1 MKKLFRPLLVLVLG
15 YALLTGFQ
23 IFLKVPMDGRLIL
36 AKLLLAMLAVAII
49 ELLNRQPLAVR
60 DVKAGHGQHGDAHFM
75 EPEEVKRVYHEV
87 QQGNE
92 TQPAMLVGASKST
105 WLVDTSDQSVLM
117 VAPPGAGKS
126 TSLYIPTITYN
137 ARVNLRTHDA
147 QGIGQGAS
155 MVLVSVKDDLY
166 TITSAEL
173 KKCGYRVLKLDLRN
187 VFCSCHFNL
196 LYRVNIEIDAW
207 RNPFAWGCFFGRK
220 NTMFVKIYNGL
231 FDYGLKPKELMVFLF
246 LSYCQNCLGT
256 ATVRN
261 ATIQQRCG
269 LSENTIRS
277 AVAGL
282 EQKGLLVV
290 SARQDRDGRR
300 ISNQYKLLQLSGAW
314 GKLPVEAF
322 NLDKRDFA
330 VYAYLCRCSNGQRK
344 AFPSFSHMAT
354 VLHMAIGTVQT
365 AIKSLMAA
373 GRLLKAAFRAGK
385 HNLYI
390 LVETVAQALPGANP
404 DAQKEN
410 RRAGTRRQKV
420 EMLLASIA
428 SLISNS
434 KILHEIGAC
443 QEVLLVFLKRV
454 CQNLRNSNK
463 TNLTY
468 STKERYF
475 SLSRLAIRGEVR
487 LSELPGAAAEV
498 GIHGK
503 VPFIQAEGFRVC
515 SAFRT
520 HGLPDRCARLFF
532 SLYCL
537 YSRCHQRR

>member
-1 MKKLFRPLLVLVLG
+1 
-15 YALLTGFQ
+15 
-23 IFLKVPMDGRLIL
+23 
-36 AKLLLAMLAVAII
+36 
-49 ELLNRQPLAVR
+49 
-60 DVKAGHGQHGDAHFM
+60 
-75 EPEEVKRVYHEV
+75 
-87 QQGNE
+87 
-92 TQPAMLVGASKST
+92 
-105 WLVDTSDQSVLM
+105 
-117 VAPPGAGKS
+117 
-126 TSLYIPTITYN
+126 
-137 ARVNLRTHDA
+137 
-147 QGIGQGAS
+147 
-155 MVLVSVKDDLY
+155 
-166 TITSAEL
+166 
-173 KKCGYRVLKLDLRN
+173 
-187 VFCSCHFNL
+187 
-196 LYRVNIEIDAW
+196 
-207 RNPFAWGCFFGRK
+207 
-220 NTMFVKIYNGL
+220 MFVKIYNGL

-261 ATIQQRCG
+261 STIQQRCG

-290 SARQDRDGRR
+290 SARQDREGRR
-300 ISNQYKLLQLSGAW
+300 ISNQYKLRQLSGAW

-322 NLDKRDFA
+322 CLDKRDFA
-330 VYAYLCRCSNGQRK
+330 VYAYLCRCSNRQRK

-428 SLISNS
+428 SLITNS
-434 KILHEIGAC
+434 KILQVVGAC
-443 QEVLLVFLKRV
+443 QVVLRIFAKRV

-487 LSELPGAAAEV
+487 LSELPEPAAEV

-503 VPFIQAEGFRVC
+503 VPCIQAEGFRVC
-515 SAFRT
+515 SAFRA
-520 HGLPDRCARLFF
+520 HGLPDCCARLFF
-532 SLYCL
+532 SLYWL

>member
-1 MKKLFRPLLVLVLG
+1 
-15 YALLTGFQ
+15 
-23 IFLKVPMDGRLIL
+23 
-36 AKLLLAMLAVAII
+36 
-49 ELLNRQPLAVR
+49 
-60 DVKAGHGQHGDAHFM
+60 
-75 EPEEVKRVYHEV
+75 
-87 QQGNE
+87 
-92 TQPAMLVGASKST
+92 
-105 WLVDTSDQSVLM
+105 
-117 VAPPGAGKS
+117 
-126 TSLYIPTITYN
+126 
-137 ARVNLRTHDA
+137 
-147 QGIGQGAS
+147 
-155 MVLVSVKDDLY
+155 
-166 TITSAEL
+166 
-173 KKCGYRVLKLDLRN
+173 
-187 VFCSCHFNL
+187 
-196 LYRVNIEIDAW
+196 
-207 RNPFAWGCFFGRK
+207 
-220 NTMFVKIYNGL
+220 MFVKIYNSL

-300 ISNQYKLLQLSGAW
+300 ISNQYKLRQLSGPW

-322 NLDKRDFA
+322 TLGKRDFA

-344 AFPSFSHMAT
+344 AFPSLSHMAT

-365 AIKSLMAA
+365 AVKSLVAA

-420 EMLLASIA
+420 EMLLESIA
-428 SLISNS
+428 SLITNS
-434 KILHEIGAC
+434 KILQVIGAC
-443 QEVLLVFLKRV
+443 QEVLRIFVKVV

-463 TNLTY
+463 TNPTY
-468 STKERYF
+468 STEERYY
-475 SLSRLAIRGEVR
+475 SLYKSAIRGEVR
-487 LSELPGAAAEV
+487 LSELPEPAAEV
-498 GIHGK
+498 GIHGE
-503 VPFIQAEGFRVC
+503 VPLTQGEGVRVR
-515 SAFRT
+515 SVSRA

-532 SLYCL
+532 SLY
-537 YSRCHQRR
+537 SRCHRRRQQV

>member
-1 MKKLFRPLLVLVLG
+1 
-15 YALLTGFQ
+15 
-23 IFLKVPMDGRLIL
+23 
-36 AKLLLAMLAVAII
+36 
-49 ELLNRQPLAVR
+49 
-60 DVKAGHGQHGDAHFM
+60 
-75 EPEEVKRVYHEV
+75 
-87 QQGNE
+87 
-92 TQPAMLVGASKST
+92 
-105 WLVDTSDQSVLM
+105 
-117 VAPPGAGKS
+117 
-126 TSLYIPTITYN
+126 
-137 ARVNLRTHDA
+137 
-147 QGIGQGAS
+147 
-155 MVLVSVKDDLY
+155 
-166 TITSAEL
+166 
-173 KKCGYRVLKLDLRN
+173 
-187 VFCSCHFNL
+187 
-196 LYRVNIEIDAW
+196 
-207 RNPFAWGCFFGRK
+207 
-220 NTMFVKIYNGL
+220 MFVKIYNSL

-261 ATIQQRCG
+261 TTIQQRCG

-322 NLDKRDFA
+322 TLGKRDFA
-330 VYAYLCRCSNGQRK
+330 VYAYLCRCSNGRRK
-344 AFPSFSHMAT
+344 AFPSLSHMAT

-365 AIKSLMAA
+365 AVKSLVAA

-420 EMLLASIA
+420 EMLLESIA
-428 SLISNS
+428 SLITNS
-434 KILHEIGAC
+434 KILQVIGAC
-443 QEVLLVFLKRV
+443 QEVLRIFVKVV

-463 TNLTY
+463 TNPTY
-468 STKERYF
+468 STEERYY
-475 SLSRLAIRGEVR
+475 SLYKSAIRGEVR
-487 LSELPGAAAEV
+487 LSELPEPAAEV
-498 GIHGK
+498 GIHGE
-503 VPFIQAEGFRVC
+503 VPLTQGEGFRVR
-515 SAFRT
+515 SVSRA

-532 SLYCL
+532 SLY
-537 YSRCHQRR
+537 SRCHRRRQQV

>member
-1 MKKLFRPLLVLVLG
+1 
-15 YALLTGFQ
+15 
-23 IFLKVPMDGRLIL
+23 
-36 AKLLLAMLAVAII
+36 
-49 ELLNRQPLAVR
+49 
-60 DVKAGHGQHGDAHFM
+60 
-75 EPEEVKRVYHEV
+75 
-87 QQGNE
+87 
-92 TQPAMLVGASKST
+92 
-105 WLVDTSDQSVLM
+105 
-117 VAPPGAGKS
+117 
-126 TSLYIPTITYN
+126 
-137 ARVNLRTHDA
+137 
-147 QGIGQGAS
+147 
-155 MVLVSVKDDLY
+155 
-166 TITSAEL
+166 
-173 KKCGYRVLKLDLRN
+173 
-187 VFCSCHFNL
+187 
-196 LYRVNIEIDAW
+196 
-207 RNPFAWGCFFGRK
+207 
-220 NTMFVKIYNGL
+220 MFVKIYNGL

-290 SARQDRDGRR
+290 SARQDREGRR

-404 DAQKEN
+404 
-410 RRAGTRRQKV
+410 G
-420 EMLLASIA
+420 
-428 SLISNS
+428 
-434 KILHEIGAC
+434 
-443 QEVLLVFLKRV
+443 
-454 CQNLRNSNK
+454 
-463 TNLTY
+463 
-468 STKERYF
+468 STKRKPPCWNTAAKNRDAAGKHSKSHF
-475 SLSRLAIRGEVR
+475 QFQNTTGDQCLSRGLTRF
-487 LSELPGAAAEV
+487 SEKGMSKFAE
-498 GIHGK
+498 
-503 VPFIQAEGFRVC
+503 Q
-515 SAFRT
+515 
-520 HGLPDRCARLFF
+520 
-532 SLYCL
+532 
-537 YSRCHQRR
+537 

>member
-1 MKKLFRPLLVLVLG
+1 MEASTL
-15 YALLTGFQ
+15 
-23 IFLKVPMDGRLIL
+23 DELI
-36 AKLLLAMLAVAII
+36 
-49 ELLNRQPLAVR
+49 
-60 DVKAGHGQHGDAHFM
+60 
-75 EPEEVKRVYHEV
+75 
-87 QQGNE
+87 
-92 TQPAMLVGASKST
+92 
-105 WLVDTSDQSVLM
+105 
-117 VAPPGAGKS
+117 
-126 TSLYIPTITYN
+126 
-137 ARVNLRTHDA
+137 
-147 QGIGQGAS
+147 
-155 MVLVSVKDDLY
+155 
-166 TITSAEL
+166 
-173 KKCGYRVLKLDLRN
+173 
-187 VFCSCHFNL
+187 
-196 LYRVNIEIDAW
+196 
-207 RNPFAWGCFFGRK
+207 
-220 NTMFVKIYNGL
+220 
-231 FDYGLKPKELMVFLF
+231 
-246 LSYCQNCLGT
+246 GT
-256 ATVRN
+256 AEQEYQERKREQAIRSAPQKRPCIPGDIVYLENDKAFIVQDIGEGEILLQDQELPLFSRSVSKEEFSRLLERNERNSRLQAPATPSIETSEKTKESTPPEQVQPQPIPQKTAVEIPINGKWTKFQTVADAEQAAYEEYKANIARNAQNYKALPDEQTEPGGPTVRN

-290 SARQDRDGRR
+290 SARQDREGRR

-404 DAQKEN
+404 GAQKEN
-410 RRAGTRRQKV
+410 RRAGTRRQKI

-463 TNLTY
+463 TNPTY

-475 SLSRLAIRGEVR
+475 SLSKLAIGGEVR
-487 LSELPGAAAEV
+487 LSELPEPAAEV
-498 GIHGK
+498 GVHGK

-515 SAFRT
+515 SAFRA

-532 SLYCL
+532 SLYCH

>member
-1 MKKLFRPLLVLVLG
+1 
-15 YALLTGFQ
+15 
-23 IFLKVPMDGRLIL
+23 
-36 AKLLLAMLAVAII
+36 
-49 ELLNRQPLAVR
+49 
-60 DVKAGHGQHGDAHFM
+60 
-75 EPEEVKRVYHEV
+75 
-87 QQGNE
+87 
-92 TQPAMLVGASKST
+92 
-105 WLVDTSDQSVLM
+105 
-117 VAPPGAGKS
+117 
-126 TSLYIPTITYN
+126 
-137 ARVNLRTHDA
+137 
-147 QGIGQGAS
+147 
-155 MVLVSVKDDLY
+155 
-166 TITSAEL
+166 
-173 KKCGYRVLKLDLRN
+173 
-187 VFCSCHFNL
+187 
-196 LYRVNIEIDAW
+196 
-207 RNPFAWGCFFGRK
+207 
-220 NTMFVKIYNGL
+220 MFVKIYNSL

-300 ISNQYKLLQLSGAW
+300 ISNQYKLRQLSGPW

-322 NLDKRDFA
+322 TLGKRDFA

-344 AFPSFSHMAT
+344 AFPSLSHMAT

-365 AIKSLMAA
+365 AVKSLVAA

-410 RRAGTRRQKV
+410 RSAGTRRQKV
-420 EMLLASIA
+420 EMLLESIA
-428 SLISNS
+428 SLITNS
-434 KILHEIGAC
+434 KILQVIGAC
-443 QEVLLVFLKRV
+443 QEVLRIFVKVV

-463 TNLTY
+463 TNPTY
-468 STKERYF
+468 STEERYY
-475 SLSRLAIRGEVR
+475 SLYKSAIRGEVR
-487 LSELPGAAAEV
+487 LSELPEPAAEV
-498 GIHGK
+498 GIHGE
-503 VPFIQAEGFRVC
+503 VPLTQGEGFRVR
-515 SAFRT
+515 SVSRA

-532 SLYCL
+532 SLY
-537 YSRCHQRR
+537 SRCHRRRQQV

>member
-1 MKKLFRPLLVLVLG
+1 
-15 YALLTGFQ
+15 
-23 IFLKVPMDGRLIL
+23 
-36 AKLLLAMLAVAII
+36 
-49 ELLNRQPLAVR
+49 
-60 DVKAGHGQHGDAHFM
+60 
-75 EPEEVKRVYHEV
+75 
-87 QQGNE
+87 
-92 TQPAMLVGASKST
+92 
-105 WLVDTSDQSVLM
+105 
-117 VAPPGAGKS
+117 
-126 TSLYIPTITYN
+126 
-137 ARVNLRTHDA
+137 
-147 QGIGQGAS
+147 
-155 MVLVSVKDDLY
+155 
-166 TITSAEL
+166 
-173 KKCGYRVLKLDLRN
+173 
-187 VFCSCHFNL
+187 
-196 LYRVNIEIDAW
+196 
-207 RNPFAWGCFFGRK
+207 
-220 NTMFVKIYNGL
+220 MFVKIYNGL

-330 VYAYLCRCSNGQRK
+330 VYTYLCRCSNGQRK

-365 AIKSLMAA
+365 AIKSLVAA

-390 LVETVAQALPGANP
+390 LVETVARALPGANP
-404 DAQKEN
+404 GAQKEN
-410 RRAGTRRQKV
+410 RRAGTRRQKI
-420 EMLLASIA
+420 EMLLAGKA
-428 SLISNS
+428 SLIFNF
-434 KILHEIGAC
+434 KILHESRAC
-443 QEVLLVFLKRV
+443 QEILKIFAKWV

-463 TNLTY
+463 TNPTY
-468 STKERYF
+468 GTERRYF
-475 SLSRLAIRGEVR
+475 SLSKLAIRGEVR
-487 LSELPGAAAEV
+487 LSELPEPAAEV

-503 VPFIQAEGFRVC
+503 VSFIQGEGFRMR
-515 SAFRT
+515 SAFRA
-520 HGLPDRCARLFF
+520 HSLPDRCARLFF
-532 SLYCL
+532 SLY
-537 YSRCHQRR
+537 SRCHRW

>member
-1 MKKLFRPLLVLVLG
+1 
-15 YALLTGFQ
+15 
-23 IFLKVPMDGRLIL
+23 
-36 AKLLLAMLAVAII
+36 
-49 ELLNRQPLAVR
+49 
-60 DVKAGHGQHGDAHFM
+60 
-75 EPEEVKRVYHEV
+75 
-87 QQGNE
+87 
-92 TQPAMLVGASKST
+92 
-105 WLVDTSDQSVLM
+105 
-117 VAPPGAGKS
+117 
-126 TSLYIPTITYN
+126 
-137 ARVNLRTHDA
+137 
-147 QGIGQGAS
+147 
-155 MVLVSVKDDLY
+155 
-166 TITSAEL
+166 
-173 KKCGYRVLKLDLRN
+173 
-187 VFCSCHFNL
+187 
-196 LYRVNIEIDAW
+196 
-207 RNPFAWGCFFGRK
+207 
-220 NTMFVKIYNGL
+220 MFVKIYNGL

-290 SARQDRDGRR
+290 SARQDREGRR

-344 AFPSFSHMAT
+344 AFPSFSHMAAA
-354 VLHMAIGTVQT
+354 LRMAIGTVQT
-365 AIKSLMAA
+365 AVKSLVAA

-404 DAQKEN
+404 GAQKEN
-410 RRAGTRRQKV
+410 RRAGTRRQKI

-463 TNLTY
+463 TNPTY

-475 SLSRLAIRGEVR
+475 SLSKLGIRGEVR
-487 LSELPGAAAEV
+487 LSELPEPAAEV
-498 GIHGK
+498 GVHGK

-515 SAFRT
+515 SAFRA

>member
-1 MKKLFRPLLVLVLG
+1 
-15 YALLTGFQ
+15 
-23 IFLKVPMDGRLIL
+23 
-36 AKLLLAMLAVAII
+36 
-49 ELLNRQPLAVR
+49 
-60 DVKAGHGQHGDAHFM
+60 
-75 EPEEVKRVYHEV
+75 
-87 QQGNE
+87 
-92 TQPAMLVGASKST
+92 
-105 WLVDTSDQSVLM
+105 
-117 VAPPGAGKS
+117 
-126 TSLYIPTITYN
+126 
-137 ARVNLRTHDA
+137 
-147 QGIGQGAS
+147 
-155 MVLVSVKDDLY
+155 
-166 TITSAEL
+166 
-173 KKCGYRVLKLDLRN
+173 
-187 VFCSCHFNL
+187 
-196 LYRVNIEIDAW
+196 
-207 RNPFAWGCFFGRK
+207 
-220 NTMFVKIYNGL
+220 MFVKIYNNL

-290 SARQDRDGRR
+290 SARQDREGRR

-428 SLISNS
+428 SLISNF
-434 KILHEIGAC
+434 KILHESRAC
-443 QEVLLVFLKRV
+443 QAILKIFAKWV
-454 CQNLRNSNK
+454 CQNLRNNNK
-463 TNLTY
+463 TNPTY
-468 STKERYF
+468 STEERYF
-475 SLSRLAIRGEVR
+475 SLYKSAIRGEVR
-487 LSELPGAAAEV
+487 LSEQPGAEV

-503 VPFIQAEGFRVC
+503 VPLIQGEGFRVC
-515 SAFRT
+515 SAFRA
-520 HGLPDRCARLFF
+520 HGLPDCCARLFF
-532 SLYCL
+532 LCTVVATDVG
-537 YSRCHQRR
+537 SRYNLSNRE

>member
-1 MKKLFRPLLVLVLG
+1 
-15 YALLTGFQ
+15 
-23 IFLKVPMDGRLIL
+23 
-36 AKLLLAMLAVAII
+36 
-49 ELLNRQPLAVR
+49 
-60 DVKAGHGQHGDAHFM
+60 
-75 EPEEVKRVYHEV
+75 
-87 QQGNE
+87 
-92 TQPAMLVGASKST
+92 
-105 WLVDTSDQSVLM
+105 
-117 VAPPGAGKS
+117 
-126 TSLYIPTITYN
+126 
-137 ARVNLRTHDA
+137 
-147 QGIGQGAS
+147 
-155 MVLVSVKDDLY
+155 
-166 TITSAEL
+166 
-173 KKCGYRVLKLDLRN
+173 
-187 VFCSCHFNL
+187 
-196 LYRVNIEIDAW
+196 
-207 RNPFAWGCFFGRK
+207 
-220 NTMFVKIYNGL
+220 MFVKIYNGL

-290 SARQDRDGRR
+290 SARQDREGRR
-300 ISNQYKLLQLSGAW
+300 ISNQYKLRQLSGAW

-330 VYAYLCRCSNGQRK
+330 VYTYLCRCSNGQRK

-428 SLISNS
+428 SLISNFT
-434 KILHEIGAC
+434 ILQEIGAC
-443 QEVLLVFLKRV
+443 QEVLQIFVKGV

-463 TNLTY
+463 TNPTY
-468 STKERYF
+468 STEERYF
-475 SLSRLAIRGEVR
+475 SPPQKTVLWGEVR
-487 LSELPGAAAEV
+487 LN
-498 GIHGK
+498 
-503 VPFIQAEGFRVC
+503 R
-515 SAFRT
+515 AFRT
-520 HGLPDRCARLFF
+520 PAEISIGGSVPIVLKKRLWEPLQLRSCRPRCRSSRLFF
-532 SLYCL
+532 SLY
-537 YSRCHQRR
+537 SRCHRWWRQV

>member
-1 MKKLFRPLLVLVLG
+1 
-15 YALLTGFQ
+15 
-23 IFLKVPMDGRLIL
+23 
-36 AKLLLAMLAVAII
+36 
-49 ELLNRQPLAVR
+49 
-60 DVKAGHGQHGDAHFM
+60 
-75 EPEEVKRVYHEV
+75 
-87 QQGNE
+87 
-92 TQPAMLVGASKST
+92 
-105 WLVDTSDQSVLM
+105 
-117 VAPPGAGKS
+117 
-126 TSLYIPTITYN
+126 
-137 ARVNLRTHDA
+137 
-147 QGIGQGAS
+147 
-155 MVLVSVKDDLY
+155 
-166 TITSAEL
+166 
-173 KKCGYRVLKLDLRN
+173 
-187 VFCSCHFNL
+187 
-196 LYRVNIEIDAW
+196 
-207 RNPFAWGCFFGRK
+207 
-220 NTMFVKIYNGL
+220 MFVKIYNGL

-290 SARQDRDGRR
+290 SARQDREGRR

-344 AFPSFSHMAT
+344 AFPSFSHMAAA
-354 VLHMAIGTVQT
+354 LRMAIGTVQT

-404 DAQKEN
+404 GAQKEN
-410 RRAGTRRQKV
+410 RRARTRRQKI

-434 KILHEIGAC
+434 KILQETSAC

-463 TNLTY
+463 TNPTY

-487 LSELPGAAAEV
+487 LSELPEPAAEV
-498 GIHGK
+498 GVHGK
-503 VPFIQAEGFRVC
+503 VPCIQAEGFRVC
-515 SAFRT
+515 SAFRA

>member
-1 MKKLFRPLLVLVLG
+1 
-15 YALLTGFQ
+15 
-23 IFLKVPMDGRLIL
+23 
-36 AKLLLAMLAVAII
+36 
-49 ELLNRQPLAVR
+49 
-60 DVKAGHGQHGDAHFM
+60 
-75 EPEEVKRVYHEV
+75 
-87 QQGNE
+87 
-92 TQPAMLVGASKST
+92 
-105 WLVDTSDQSVLM
+105 
-117 VAPPGAGKS
+117 
-126 TSLYIPTITYN
+126 
-137 ARVNLRTHDA
+137 
-147 QGIGQGAS
+147 
-155 MVLVSVKDDLY
+155 
-166 TITSAEL
+166 
-173 KKCGYRVLKLDLRN
+173 
-187 VFCSCHFNL
+187 
-196 LYRVNIEIDAW
+196 
-207 RNPFAWGCFFGRK
+207 
-220 NTMFVKIYNGL
+220 MFVKIYNSL
-231 FDYGLKPKELMVFLF
+231 FEYGLKPKELMVYLF

-290 SARQDRDGRR
+290 SARQDREGRR
-300 ISNQYKLLQLSGAW
+300 ISNQYKLRQLSGAW

-390 LVETVAQALPGANP
+390 LVETVAQTLPGANP
-404 DAQKEN
+404 GAQKEN
-410 RRAGTRRQKV
+410 RRAGTRRQKI

-428 SLISNS
+428 SLISNF
-434 KILHEIGAC
+434 KILHESRAC
-443 QEVLLVFLKRV
+443 QAILKIFAKWV
-454 CQNLRNSNK
+454 CQNLRNNNK
-463 TNLTY
+463 TNPTY
-468 STKERYF
+468 STEERYF
-475 SLSRLAIRGEVR
+475 SLYKSAIRGEVR
-487 LSELPGAAAEV
+487 LSELPEPAAEV
-498 GIHGK
+498 GVHGK
-503 VPFIQAEGFRVC
+503 IPCIQAEGFRVC
-515 SAFRT
+515 SAFRA

>member
-1 MKKLFRPLLVLVLG
+1 
-15 YALLTGFQ
+15 
-23 IFLKVPMDGRLIL
+23 
-36 AKLLLAMLAVAII
+36 
-49 ELLNRQPLAVR
+49 
-60 DVKAGHGQHGDAHFM
+60 
-75 EPEEVKRVYHEV
+75 
-87 QQGNE
+87 
-92 TQPAMLVGASKST
+92 
-105 WLVDTSDQSVLM
+105 
-117 VAPPGAGKS
+117 
-126 TSLYIPTITYN
+126 
-137 ARVNLRTHDA
+137 
-147 QGIGQGAS
+147 
-155 MVLVSVKDDLY
+155 
-166 TITSAEL
+166 
-173 KKCGYRVLKLDLRN
+173 
-187 VFCSCHFNL
+187 
-196 LYRVNIEIDAW
+196 
-207 RNPFAWGCFFGRK
+207 
-220 NTMFVKIYNGL
+220 MFVKIYNSL

-330 VYAYLCRCSNGQRK
+330 VYTYLCRCSNGQRK

-365 AIKSLMAA
+365 AIKSLVAA

-390 LVETVAQALPGANP
+390 LVETVARALPGANP
-404 DAQKEN
+404 GAQKEN
-410 RRAGTRRQKV
+410 RRAGTRRQV
-420 EMLLASIA
+420 RDIA
-428 SLISNS
+428 EKTIAHILYKLNILQLIGVCQG
-434 KILHEIGAC
+434 ILSFT
-443 QEVLLVFLKRV
+443 VSRV

-463 TNLTY
+463 TNPTY

-475 SLSRLAIRGEVR
+475 SLSKLAIGGEAR
-487 LSELPGAAAEV
+487 LLEPDA
-498 GIHGK
+498 GINGK
-503 VPFIQAEGFRVC
+503 APLAQTEGFRMPPR
-515 SAFRT
+515 FRT
-520 HGLPDRCARLFF
+520 HSLPKLTELRLGMRMGFDESSYDDPTLPLHIIRKRRVHQLRDWAREQGLLPPMYYEDPVHGIDKEQLRELLIGIANGIMPDTYGLKLIKLHKCGPRVLREMRLCREAGMTGKEIRPYWALGVKKLQEVRAAF
-532 SLYCL
+532 LAEKETDGG
-537 YSRCHQRR
+537 Q

>member
-1 MKKLFRPLLVLVLG
+1 
-15 YALLTGFQ
+15 
-23 IFLKVPMDGRLIL
+23 
-36 AKLLLAMLAVAII
+36 
-49 ELLNRQPLAVR
+49 
-60 DVKAGHGQHGDAHFM
+60 
-75 EPEEVKRVYHEV
+75 
-87 QQGNE
+87 
-92 TQPAMLVGASKST
+92 
-105 WLVDTSDQSVLM
+105 
-117 VAPPGAGKS
+117 
-126 TSLYIPTITYN
+126 
-137 ARVNLRTHDA
+137 
-147 QGIGQGAS
+147 
-155 MVLVSVKDDLY
+155 
-166 TITSAEL
+166 
-173 KKCGYRVLKLDLRN
+173 
-187 VFCSCHFNL
+187 
-196 LYRVNIEIDAW
+196 
-207 RNPFAWGCFFGRK
+207 
-220 NTMFVKIYNGL
+220 MFVKIYNSL

-261 ATIQQRCG
+261 TTIQQRCG

-322 NLDKRDFA
+322 TLGKRDFA
-330 VYAYLCRCSNGQRK
+330 VYAYLCRCSNGRHK
-344 AFPSFSHMAT
+344 AFPSLSHMAT

-365 AIKSLMAA
+365 AVKSLVAA

-420 EMLLASIA
+420 EMLLESIA
-428 SLISNS
+428 SLITNS
-434 KILHEIGAC
+434 KILQVIGAC
-443 QEVLLVFLKRV
+443 QEVLRIFVKVV

-463 TNLTY
+463 TNPTY
-468 STKERYF
+468 STEERYY
-475 SLSRLAIRGEVR
+475 SLYKSAIRGEVR
-487 LSELPGAAAEV
+487 LSELPEPAAEV

-503 VPFIQAEGFRVC
+503 VPLTQGEGFRVR
-515 SAFRT
+515 SVSRA
-520 HGLPDRCARLFF
+520 HVLPDRCARLFF
-532 SLYCL
+532 SLY
-537 YSRCHQRR
+537 SRCHRRRQQV

>member
-1 MKKLFRPLLVLVLG
+1 
-15 YALLTGFQ
+15 
-23 IFLKVPMDGRLIL
+23 
-36 AKLLLAMLAVAII
+36 
-49 ELLNRQPLAVR
+49 
-60 DVKAGHGQHGDAHFM
+60 
-75 EPEEVKRVYHEV
+75 
-87 QQGNE
+87 
-92 TQPAMLVGASKST
+92 
-105 WLVDTSDQSVLM
+105 
-117 VAPPGAGKS
+117 
-126 TSLYIPTITYN
+126 
-137 ARVNLRTHDA
+137 
-147 QGIGQGAS
+147 
-155 MVLVSVKDDLY
+155 
-166 TITSAEL
+166 
-173 KKCGYRVLKLDLRN
+173 
-187 VFCSCHFNL
+187 
-196 LYRVNIEIDAW
+196 
-207 RNPFAWGCFFGRK
+207 
-220 NTMFVKIYNGL
+220 MFVKIYNSL

-330 VYAYLCRCSNGQRK
+330 VYTYLCRCSNGQRK

-365 AIKSLMAA
+365 AIKSLVAA

-390 LVETVAQALPGANP
+390 LVETVARALPGANP
-404 DAQKEN
+404 DSQKEN

-420 EMLLASIA
+420 EMLLESIA
-428 SLISNS
+428 SLITNS
-434 KILHEIGAC
+434 KILQVIGAC
-443 QEVLLVFLKRV
+443 QEVLRIFVKVV

-463 TNLTY
+463 TNPTY
-468 STKERYF
+468 STEERYY
-475 SLSRLAIRGEVR
+475 SLYKSAIRGEVR
-487 LSELPGAAAEV
+487 LSELPEPAAEV
-498 GIHGK
+498 GIHGE
-503 VPFIQAEGFRVC
+503 VPLTQGEGFRVR
-515 SAFRT
+515 SVSRA

-532 SLYCL
+532 SLY
-537 YSRCHQRR
+537 SRCHRRRQQV